1 MAFGIPTGARAGVGV
16 ATVGEYDQV
25 HALQRGGI
33 LDSNQLAQNGELK
46 IYHKPL
52 FGLAAQACYA
62 PLWALVGNGLTFE
75 FLLVGNG
82 AEAVDDTAP
91 HTSTNWTI
99 SNVSLAMDILTVDGL
114 FQPPTESEKFS
125 CPLSDLHHP
134 VVSGNNFNRRRFAN
148 SAQFHT
154 L

>member
-1 MAFGIPTGARAGVGV
+1 
-16 ATVGEYDQV
+16 
-25 HALQRGGI
+25 
-33 LDSNQLAQNGELK
+33 LAQNGELK

-62 PLWALVGNGLTFE
+62 PLWALTGNGLTFE

-99 SNVSLAMDILTVDGL
+99 SNVSLAMDILSVDGEL
-114 FQPPTESEKFS
+114 MSSYSSHLLNQKS
-125 CPLSDLHHP
+125 L
-134 VVSGNNFNRRRFAN
+134 VVPYR
-148 SAQFHT
+148 T
-154 L
+154 